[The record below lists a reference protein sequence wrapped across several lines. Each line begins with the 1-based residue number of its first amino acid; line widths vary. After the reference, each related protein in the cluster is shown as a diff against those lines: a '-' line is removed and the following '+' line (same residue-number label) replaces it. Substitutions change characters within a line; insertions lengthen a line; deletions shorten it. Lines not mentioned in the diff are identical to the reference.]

1 MAKIQT
7 QHELVKKYK
16 DLGKFIEPERGE
28 NYEDKQF
35 ISKAIRFHS
44 RPKKSE
50 HRIKTEEKK
59 DLFSRVNSQLIES
72 DCRNDTLY
80 QV

>member
-1 MAKIQT
+1 MQEGGKIIAET
-7 QHELVKKYK
+7 
-16 DLGKFIEPERGE
+16 
-28 NYEDKQF
+28 
-35 ISKAIRFHS
+35 IRS
-44 RPKKSE
+44 LPNI
-50 HRIKTEEKK
+50 IKTEEKK